1 MTMETNLYPDF
12 NLTTDNCGEE
22 PINRPVAIQC
32 HGYMIVFKDSDP
44 DHLFALSTNVEQLFS
59 KSTEE
64 LWAAKAVDWMPG
76 DLYKVYKNI
85 IPEGQSTS
93 GERRF
98 VTIGEQ
104 LYNVIVH
111 HYQDTWIIEM
121 EPTKA
126 ESIDY
131 LQALQNVCHNIK
143 ACNSEEELYRVTVE
157 RIKEITGYD
166 RVMVY
171 QFDQENHGCVTG
183 EAKEPELEPFLGMNY
198 PATDI
203 PKIARDL
210 FLKNKSRVISDIHKP
225 NHQLLFNPNI
235 QVSAPYLDLTYS
247 QLRATSPIHIEYLS
261 NMGVNATLN
270 VALIQNNE
278 LWGLIACH
286 HYSAKLISYELRKV
300 LEVISDVFS
309 LTMLNF
315 QRQEQERMT
324 EISKTYAQQFLDHL
338 DLKESISGQLTSN
351 QDILIKLCEAD
362 GAAAVAFDERAFLV
376 GHTPSEKELV
386 SLRNWMIAHVDQKVF
401 STSNFNKDVEI
412 GADFSVRIGGMLAIC
427 TSALEESYIFW
438 FRKPVKQKVIWGGNP
453 EKPHEVVRNKE
464 GEEMRLSPR
473 KSFEKWEIVKE
484 GQSLPWKSYE
494 VSMAEH
500 IQEAIFLKQFQRA
513 AKKVAEMKEEY
524 MQLTYIASHDLLQP
538 VQTVRNYL
546 DLLFKLVK
554 DIENE
559 DIEFYQK
566 RTNLALERMSDLL
579 QDLLNYSRIGKTNE
593 KEKIPINEV
602 LQEIIEDLHVS
613 IESSNA
619 SIELGDFPVMKGSR
633 SELRH
638 LFQNLISNSLK
649 YSRKDETP
657 EIKLWAKKEGN
668 YYIFNISDN
677 GIGINE
683 QFFKRIFEMF
693 QRLHS
698 RDNYAGTGIGLAI
711 VKKIVDGYDGKI
723 SVTSEVGKGTTFMI
737 KIHEVNFIKNS

>member
-1 MTMETNLYPDF
+1 MDNNLYPDF
-12 NLTTDNCGEE
+12 TLTTDNCGEE
-22 PINRPVAIQC
+22 PINRPIAIQC
-32 HGYMIVFKDSDP
+32 HGYMMVFKDLDP
-44 DHLFALSTNVEQLFS
+44 DRLFAFSSNVEQLFS
-59 KSTEE
+59 KSQEE
-64 LWAAKAVDWMPG
+64 LWAAKAVDWMPN
-76 DLYKVYKNI
+76 DLYKVYKDI
-85 IPEGQSTS
+85 ISEGKSTS

-98 VTIGEQ
+98 VTIGKQ

-111 HYQDTWIIEM
+111 HHQDTWIIEM
-121 EPTKA
+121 EPMEA

-131 LQALQNVCHNIK
+131 LQALQNVCYHIK
-143 ACNSEEELYRVTVE
+143 ACNSEEELYSVTTE

-166 RVMVY
+166 RVMIY

-183 EAKEPELEPFLGMNY
+183 ESREPELESFLGMNY

-225 NHQLLFNPNI
+225 NHQLLFNPDI
-235 QVSAPYLDLTYS
+235 KVSVPYLDLTYS

-286 HYSAKLISYELRKV
+286 HYSTKLISYELRKV

-315 QRQEQERMT
+315 QRQEQERLT
-324 EISKTYAQQFLDHL
+324 EISKTYAKQFLDHL

-351 QDILIKLCEAD
+351 QDILIQLCEAD

-376 GHTPSEKELV
+376 GYTPSEKELV
-386 SLRNWMIAHVDQKVF
+386 SLRNWMMVHVDQKVF
-401 STSNFNKDVEI
+401 ATSNFDKDIEI
-412 GADFSVRIGGMLAIC
+412 GTDFSVKIGGMLAIC

-453 EKPHEVVRNKE
+453 EKPHEVVFNKE

-473 KSFEKWEIVKE
+473 KSFEKWEIVKK

-494 VSMAEH
+494 VSMAER

-513 AKKVAEMKEEY
+513 AKKVADMKEEY

-538 VQTVRNYL
+538 VRTVRNYL

-559 DIEFYQK
+559 DIDFYQK
-566 RTNLALERMSDLL
+566 RTNLALDRMSDLL

-593 KEKIPINEV
+593 KENIPINEV
-602 LQEIIEDLHVS
+602 LQEILEDLHVS
-613 IESSNA
+613 IESSKA
-619 SIELGDFPVMKGSR
+619 SIEIGDFPVIRGTR

-638 LFQNLISNSLK
+638 LFQNLISNALK
-649 YSRKDETP
+649 YCKEGVTP
-657 EIKLWAKKEGN
+657 EVKLWAEKEGN
-668 YYIFNISDN
+668 YHVFYISDN
-677 GIGINE
+677 GIGIE
-683 QFFKRIFEMF
+683 QQYFEKIFEIF

-723 SVTSEVGKGTTFMI
+723 FVTSEGDQGTTFSI
-737 KIHEVNFIKNS
+737 KIHDANFVKN